1 MGKRWQVA
9 SLGGIPIYITPGW
22 LLFVAVIG
30 WFVYSDFAR
39 SGAVSEGEAITLT
52 ALATVLFFG
61 GVVVHESA
69 HAIVARSFDL
79 PVFGVTFVFWGG
91 FTETPAGSKGALRE
105 FTVSIVGPLSTLALA
120 LVFFVIADATSGPAS
135 GVVERLADL
144 NLLFAGVNAIPAM
157 PFDGGHALTAVVRG
171 LTGSRRTAERVTGYL
186 SLGVG
191 AALVAG
197 GFLDLRN
204 DGNWWLPML
213 FIGFQMIAIGR
224 GTEQRVAIKGRLAQA
239 RVADA
244 MRSVSEVVPATMSL
258 SEALDRHLRAA
269 PDRYFPVVEDERLV
283 GTISLKSSRG
293 VGSKDPLR
301 PVRDAMVPVERSGT
315 VTPDLTLEEA
325 IERLSGHDGM
335 VLQDGRLV
343 GALGPNDI
351 EAWLRGERPR
361 GPAAVPEAALPPRPD
376 L

>member
-9 SLGGIPIYITPGW
+9 SLRGIPIYITPGW

-30 WFVYSDFAR
+30 WAVYTGHVRRGLVSD
-39 SGAVSEGEAITLT
+39 GEAITLT
-52 ALATVLFFG
+52 VLATVLFFG

-69 HAIVARSFDL
+69 HAVVARSFDL

-105 FTVSIVGPLSTLALA
+105 FAVSIVGPLSTLVLA
-120 LVFFVIADATSGPAS
+120 LVFFVIADVTSGPAS
-135 GVVERLADL
+135 GVVKQLADL

-191 AALVAG
+191 VALVAG
-197 GFLDLRN
+197 GFIALRS
-204 DGNWWLPML
+204 DSGWWLPML

-224 GTEQRVAIKGRLAQA
+224 GTEQRVAIKERLAQA

-244 MRSVSEVVPATMSL
+244 MRPVPEVVPGSMSI
-258 SEALDRHLRAA
+258 SEALDRHLRAT
-269 PDRYFPVVEDERLV
+269 PDRYFPVVEDDRLV
-283 GTISLKSSRG
+283 GTISLKTSRG

-301 PVRDAMVPVERSGT
+301 PVRDAMVSLERSST

-325 IERLSGHDGM
+325 IERLSGRDGM
-335 VLQDGRLV
+335 VVRDGRLL

-351 EAWLRGERPR
+351 EAWLQGERPR
-361 GPAAVPEAALPPRPD
+361 GPAAAHEAALPPRPD